1 MRVIFILFTLRLVF
15 QIEAVFSADV
25 TRANDSIASSRLK
38 ADQIFAKSGQVIFQE
53 RFNQRLQQW
62 MLSIDDVKD
71 VGTRNPRV
79 VLVLHDGDA
88 APAVRM
94 TLPGEPGLFRSE
106 LSLPAEKNYQE
117 RWYAERT
124 LIPQATDDNG
134 FILMQWHAL
143 IGEEKKQ
150 HQNETGIRNF
160 PNLAIHFQGNKYSV
174 SRAWGPLVNSYRDH
188 QPMRQPWQ
196 AAEWTDWVI
205 HAIWSEQDN
214 GLVQIWQNR
223 QLVYEAHGPNLYND
237 VERVTPYFKTGIYRP
252 SRKPKNGDNRSEA
265 DTVIYVRDV
274 SIGNANADLLL
285 MQNSFSH

>member
-1 MRVIFILFTLRLVF
+1 M
-15 QIEAVFSADV
+15 
-25 TRANDSIASSRLK
+25 SIIIRTEQSMASLHLK
-38 ADQIFAKSGQVIFQE
+38 ADQVFAKSGPVIFQD

-62 MLSIDDVKD
+62 MLSIDDAKQAD
-71 VGTRNPRV
+71 TRNPRV
-79 VLVLHDGDA
+79 VLLLHDVEA

-94 TLPGEPGLFRSE
+94 TLPGDPGLFRSE

-143 IGEEKKQ
+143 IGEEKKL

-160 PNLAIHFQGNKYSV
+160 PNLAIHVQGNKYSV

-188 QPMRQPWQ
+188 QTMRQPWL
-196 AAEWTDWVI
+196 ATEWTDWVI
-205 HAIWSEQDN
+205 HAVWSEQDN
-214 GLVQIWQNR
+214 GLLQVWQNR
-223 QLVYEAHGPNLYND
+223 QLVYEARGPNLYND

-252 SRKPKNGDNRSEA
+252 SRKPKNGDNRGEA

-274 SIGNANADLLL
+274 TIGNASADLSL